1 MAAIAVVHMLA
12 ELGVTLDAQ
21 RMRALADAVRG
32 DDVDDEPT
40 MQMHAAA
47 VVTH

>member
-1 MAAIAVVHMLA
+1 MVAVAVVHMLA

-21 RMRALADAVRG
+21 RLHALADAVRG

-40 MQMHAAA
+40 MQMRSVA